1 MLEKKH
7 QAGEASKREDQEG
20 PMGRGVEMGQNGFV
34 EWHIPNGT
42 MATRGREFQEQ
53 NFSSS

>member
-1 MLEKKH
+1 MLEKKL

-34 EWHIPNGT
+34 ELHIPNGT
-42 MATRGREFQEQ
+42 KTTRGREFQEQ
-53 NFSSS
+53 NFSAS

>member
-20 PMGRGVEMGQNGFV
+20 PMGRGIEMGQNGFV
-34 EWHIPNGT
+34 ELHIPNST
-42 MATRGREFQEQ
+42 MTTGGSEFQEQ